1 MSEGP
6 SGPDLVRYVTGGAE
20 HDELPDWTDLLDRML
35 VVSTGRPWRTC
46 VPGLTGAEV
55 RPSGGAVLVEG
66 SVGPLRVQVFA
77 RPGERGLELDLHWRN
92 DTGSPIVDLVVGLR
106 LSGPARARVT
116 IPQVIHHDNP
126 SADPDRVVPHVSRGG
141 FVTEV
146 HRLPIP
152 AVCLQDEHGE
162 SLTLVSLPDPDE
174 DTQGRVRYG
183 SLGVVSGDDTHAL
196 GLSGVTLF
204 DGEPDVTYVHK
215 ARTAATTA
223 GYRDLAP
230 GDSLHQ
236 RFVVVR
242 GRTAPGHGFREL
254 VRIGRDLF
262 GGGERTLGGPLDDR
276 RHLDLRVAALDARAF
291 ADGPVAGYLK
301 FPAWGEPRS
310 RPGRAVT
317 DFLYGWTGQ
326 CLRLAW
332 CDARVGLERGEP
344 HRLER
349 ARAAVEFYLSGSDTG
364 VPGLRY
370 NSYVH
375 DDRRWQ
381 GLRCRGRE
389 IVSARAHGE
398 TMADLA
404 ELISLL
410 RHHGAPVPPGWT
422 TALTEA
428 AEFVTATTTPSG
440 LVPIGWTADGRPL
453 PDAPWSAGIPA
464 VRAAALAAEACARP
478 DLLTRAVDLADAYH
492 VLHART
498 FDRPFAHSTLDAAC
512 EDKEGGMGYFELLMT
527 LYDLTGDDRYL
538 GRARVVADWLLSWV
552 YHWNPQHDRG
562 APLRD
567 AGFSAIGWPGVSVQN
582 HHLDVFFPSFD
593 LWRLGRLTGDVGLQR
608 WARTIMATMGQGV
621 CTAPGEWGF
630 DVVGEQGE
638 AFFVTN
644 WQDRGHSNT
653 WNPSWVIA
661 LPLWQLLRFTAAG
674 AEVGVDHVADDVRAG
689 EPLERA
695 VPQT

>member
-1 MSEGP
+1 MSGRS
-6 SGPDLVRYVTGGAE
+6 SGPDLVRYVIGRAE
-20 HDELPDWTDLLDRML
+20 DDELPDWPDLLGRML
-35 VVSTGRPWRTC
+35 VVSSGRPWRAG
-46 VPGLTGAEV
+46 VPGLTGAEMRATSDGV
-55 RPSGGAVLVEG
+55 RVGG

-77 RPGERGLELDLHWRN
+77 RRGEHGLEFDLDWHN
-92 DTGSPIVDLVVGLR
+92 DSGSPITDLVVGLR
-106 LSGPARARVT
+106 LQGPAGARVT

-162 SLTLVSLPDPDE
+162 TLTLVSHPDPAE
-174 DTQGRVRYG
+174 DPQGRVRYG
-183 SLGVVSGDDTHAL
+183 SLGAVSGDDAHAL

-230 GDSLHQ
+230 GDSLRQ
-236 RFVVVR
+236 RFVVIR
-242 GRTAPGHGFREL
+242 GRAASGHGFREL
-254 VRIGRDLF
+254 VRIGRELF

-276 RHLDLRVAALDARAF
+276 RHLDLRIAALDARAF
-291 ADGPVAGYLK
+291 ADGPAVGYLK
-301 FPAWGEPRS
+301 FPSWGEPRS
-310 RPGRAVT
+310 RPGRAAV

-344 HRLER
+344 DRLER
-349 ARAAVEFYLSGSDTG
+349 ARAAVEFYLSGSGTG

-404 ELISLL
+404 DLISLL
-410 RHHGAPVPPGWT
+410 RRYGTPAPAGWT

-428 AEFVTATTTPSG
+428 AEFFTTATTPSG

-464 VRAAALAAEACARP
+464 VRATALAAEACARP
-478 DLLTRAVDLADAYH
+478 DLLSRAIELADAYH
-492 VLHART
+492 ELHTRT

-512 EDKEGGMGYFELLMT
+512 EDKEGGMSYFELLMT
-527 LYDLTGDDRYL
+527 LHDLTGADRYL
-538 GRARVVADWLLSWV
+538 RRARVVADWLLTWV
-552 YHWNPQHDRG
+552 YHWNPQYDRG

-567 AGFSAIGWPGVSVQN
+567 SGFSAVGWPGVSVQN

-621 CTAPGEWGF
+621 CTTPGAWGF
-630 DVVGEQGE
+630 DVVGEQAE

-644 WQDRGHSNT
+644 WQDRGHANT

-661 LPLWQLLRFTAAG
+661 LPLWQLLRFAAAG
-674 AEVGVDHVADDVRAG
+674 AEIGVDHVPDDVRTI
-689 EPLERA
+689 ERSERA
-695 VPQT
+695 VPQA